1 MAIFV
6 SSVNGGGLNQ
16 MTTPDRDVENIEPA
30 WSPTGRQI
38 AFASNQDQYF
48 DIYVLDISR
57 GNVTSITI
65 ALLGRRMVQV
75 LLTRLTLVVSQ
86 RFS

>member
-1 MAIFV
+1 LAIFV

-38 AFASNQDQYF
+38 AFASNQDQF
-48 DIYVLDISR
+48 
-57 GNVTSITI
+57 
-65 ALLGRRMVQV
+65 LGMVQV
-75 LLTRLTLVVSQ
+75 RLTKALP
-86 RFS
+86 